1 MRRILFF
8 SLFSPIIFS
17 QNYSAKVYGFS
28 IADAQLTL
36 KPDSINL
43 QFKTNGIVD
52 FIWPS
57 DNTYW
62 TYFDSTHFGLKT
74 FQKKIRQENFD
85 QKCLIELNDGILKYK
100 KETRVRGDST
110 KTIFTMFAMVTRR
123 PYEMLDTQWF
133 EMDHEGKPILGRF
146 LWAGT
151 ETITIGH
158 TNILCDHFRMD
169 FKHIDETTGFLTQT
183 DRFMQYA
190 PNPDGVCQIWVERN
204 GNRRIIRVI
213 INAYGFPYEIVIKND

>member
-1 MRRILFF
+1 M
-8 SLFSPIIFS
+8 
-17 QNYSAKVYGFS
+17 
-28 IADAQLTL
+28 
-36 KPDSINL
+36 
-43 QFKTNGIVD
+43 
-52 FIWPS
+52 S
-57 DNTYW
+57 DGN
-62 TYFDSTHFGLKT
+62 
-74 FQKKIRQENFD
+74 
-85 QKCLIELNDGILKYK
+85 LKYK

-110 KTIFTMFAMVTRR
+110 KTIFTMLAMLTDR

-158 TNILCDHFRMD
+158 TNILCDHFRID

-204 GNRRIIRVI
+204 GNRRIIRVT
-213 INAYGFPYEIVIKND
+213 INAYGFSYEILIKND

>member
-8 SLFSPIIFS
+8 SLFSTIIFS
-17 QNYSAKVYGFS
+17 QDYSAKVYGFS
-28 IADAQLTL
+28 VADAHLTL

-43 QFKTNGIVD
+43 QFKTNGIVN

-74 FQKKIRQENFD
+74 FQKKIRQKNFD
-85 QKCLIELNDGILKYK
+85 QKFLIELSDGNLKYK

-110 KTIFTMFAMVTRR
+110 KTIFTMLAMLTDR

-133 EMDHEGKPILGRF
+133 EMDHEGKPILGS
-146 LWAGT
+146 
-151 ETITIGH
+151 
-158 TNILCDHFRMD
+158 
-169 FKHIDETTGFLTQT
+169 
-183 DRFMQYA
+183 
-190 PNPDGVCQIWVERN
+190 
-204 GNRRIIRVI
+204 
-213 INAYGFPYEIVIKND
+213 